1 MYTQMR
7 AARAYG
13 ILYTR
18 SLSAFIRS
26 VSLAPIL
33 ILICAHTMWIDWIS
47 NISAFNPKYE
57 DYLSV
62 SEVVMSD
69 TQFGARKRSEN
80 ETDGYISN
88 NILNQLTKAEM
99 KMSNKCRVFNPGP
112 LNKSHVQR
120 KGKLKHSMRGGERV
134 TRSNIMRQQLLLL
147 PIIDRNICAEIYTHA
162 RTHTRSNSSCYKRKT
177 HTITCVTLNLFKT
190 INFSIHLSSSLCPFV
205 NLSSR

>member
-1 MYTQMR
+1 
-7 AARAYG
+7 
-13 ILYTR
+13 
-18 SLSAFIRS
+18 
-26 VSLAPIL
+26 
-33 ILICAHTMWIDWIS
+33 
-47 NISAFNPKYE
+47 
-57 DYLSV
+57 
-62 SEVVMSD
+62 MSD

-177 HTITCVTLNLFKT
+177 HTHTITCVTLNLFKT